1 MLRDY
6 LLWYKE
12 TEGGKE
18 IIACITRDYYSAE
31 KLGEQLL
38 FFLTHFANVKTV
50 YEIGITRVEIN
61 KIHFDLDTLESRW
74 VIYRNGE
81 WFLDEDS
88 E

>member
-6 LLWYKE
+6 LLWYKAKRDSIE
-12 TEGGKE
+12 K
-18 IIACITRDYYSAE
+18 IACVAREYYSAE
-31 KLGEQLL
+31 KLAEQLL
-38 FFLTHFANVKTV
+38 FSLTHFANVETV

-61 KIHFDLDTLESRW
+61 KICFDLSTVESRW
-74 VIYRNGE
+74 VVYRDGE